1 MISDISILN
10 IILTILVVGV
20 FLFNLILAVQIMM
33 YKPLDD
39 RREEMSGRRKEEVSG
54 RRQEMRD
61 MRKEINDMRKE
72 QADFR
77 EQVAGRLGKLEG
89 FREFLTSRR
98 AA

>member
-20 FLFNLILAVQIMM
+20 FLFDLILAFQIMM
-33 YKPLDD
+33 YKPLDN
-39 RREEMSGRRKEEVSG
+39 RRKEVSG
-54 RRQEMRD
+54 GRQEMRD
-61 MRKEINDMRKE
+61 MRQEMRDLRKE